1 MDNLIFGKG
10 NFKSDSKGLFVMLP
24 LRLSSGESTT
34 HSSAYSLPVGST
46 VTLRPECLDCV
57 QNPAMARR
65 LCELGIRPGA
75 CLTLGAHVAGG
86 ARIVTVDTCRYAID
100 RQTLQSIG
108 V

>member
-1 MDNLIFGKG
+1 
-10 NFKSDSKGLFVMLP
+10 
-24 LRLSSGESTT
+24 
-34 HSSAYSLPVGST
+34 
-46 VTLRPECLDCV
+46 
-57 QNPAMARR
+57 MARR